1 MGFPACAH
9 RGRPRRSEGLRWL
22 AAEPFRV
29 FFPLGAFWSLVGVAL
44 WPLFYQGGVEAHPL
58 IRHGR
63 LMIEGFGGAFVIGFL
78 GTAGPRMASAP
89 KWSPLEGIA
98 FVGLHTAMALAHLGG
113 WHRLGD
119 FLFVLLM
126 VGLLLSLGVR
136 MGRARREARPPQL
149 GLAAVG
155 LLSGALGAGG
165 LALAE
170 FLPDLRLYRLA
181 SLLLHQ
187 GFLLFPILGVGSFLF
202 PRILGGTFGASA
214 SALDHKRRTRRA
226 LLAMGL
232 LSVSFVVEALGALRW
247 GGGLRIGACL
257 AYFWGEMAW
266 RGQSGQGTMVT
277 GLRASLLAGA
287 AGIAWAAWV
296 PVEQVAQRISVD
308 HLLYLGGFG
317 LLILVVSSRVL
328 CGHSGQLDDFSRR
341 SRMVRSLVGLAL
353 LALANR
359 VSPAL
364 APQVAVSHHQ
374 YAALSWVLAILLWF
388 YWHRRRFRLREEED

>member
-9 RGRPRRSEGLRWL
+9 RRRPRRSEGLRWL

-232 LSVSFVVEALGALRW
+232 LSVSFVVEALGPSAGAGDCASVPVWPISGARW
-247 GGGLRIGACL
+247 PGADK
-257 AYFWGEMAW
+257 AG
-266 RGQSGQGTMVT
+266 RGPWSRGCGRPCWP
-277 GLRASLLAGA
+277 GRRASLGRP
-287 AGIAWAAWV
+287 GFQWNRWRSESPSITSS
-296 PVEQVAQRISVD
+296 ISVASA
-308 HLLYLGGFG
+308 
-317 LLILVVSSRVL
+317 SS
-328 CGHSGQLDDFSRR
+328 S
-341 SRMVRSLVGLAL
+341 
-353 LALANR
+353 
-359 VSPAL
+359 
-364 APQVAVSHHQ
+364 
-374 YAALSWVLAILLWF
+374 SW
-388 YWHRRRFRLREEED
+388 